1 MISKN
6 ILRSF
11 ALLIIMLLLCIE
23 GNAQEKS
30 KTEKFEGIP
39 RVEKQLSY
47 AASELTKQPE
57 YSDGG
62 MKGFYTYV
70 NKHFK
75 IPKVNKDMTARIY
88 ISFVIEKDGSMSNIK
103 ILRDPGYGMGDE
115 AVRVLKSMEKK
126 WIPGELNGE
135 KVSANYNLP
144 ITINITSKK

>member
-1 MISKN
+1 MISRN
-6 ILRSF
+6 IVRSLVP
-11 ALLIIMLLLCIE
+11 AIIMLSLSNE
-23 GNAQEKS
+23 ANAQEKS

-39 RVEKQLSY
+39 LVEQQQAY
-47 AASELTKQPE
+47 APSELTKQPE

-75 IPKVNKDMTARIY
+75 VPKVNKDMTARIY
-88 ISFVIEKDGSMSNIK
+88 LSFVIEKDGSMSNIK
-103 ILRDPGYGMGDE
+103 ILRDPGYGMGNE

-135 KVSANYNLP
+135 KVPASYNLP
-144 ITINITSKK
+144 ITINIRSKK

>member
-11 ALLIIMLLLCIE
+11 AVLAITLSFCIRV
-23 GNAQEKS
+23 NAQEKS
-30 KTEKFEGIP
+30 KTEKFEGTP
-39 RVEKQLSY
+39 RVEQEGIY
-47 AASELTKQPE
+47 NASKITKQPE

-62 MKGFYTYV
+62 MQGFYTYV

-75 IPKVNKDMTARIY
+75 VPKVNKDMTARIY
-88 ISFVIEKDGSMSNIK
+88 LSFVIEKDGSMSNIK

-115 AVRVLKSMEKK
+115 AVRVLKSMDQK
-126 WIPGELNGE
+126 WIPGEMNGE
-135 KVSANYNLP
+135 IIRASYTLP

>member
-1 MISKN
+1 
-6 ILRSF
+6 
-11 ALLIIMLLLCIE
+11 MLSLSE
-23 GNAQEKS
+23 EANAQEKS

-39 RVEKQLSY
+39 LVEQQLSY

-62 MKGFYTYV
+62 MQGFYTYV
-70 NKHFK
+70 YKHFK
-75 IPKVNKDMTARIY
+75 VPKVNKDMTARIY
-88 ISFVIEKDGSMSNIK
+88 LSFVIEKDGSMSNIK

-115 AVRVLKSMEKK
+115 AVRVLKSMDQK